1 MKNGSMMDSSSSSYL
16 LVNLGGGEES
26 ELTVYSLNSDAI
38 MSLNVQLDKSCLFWN
53 YVQSDAFYT
62 SYAYLFNALQFFVV
76 KEFKK

>member
-1 MKNGSMMDSSSSSYL
+1 MKNGSMMDSSSSSFL
-16 LVNLGGGEES
+16 LVNLGREES
-26 ELTVYSLNSDAI
+26 ELPVYSLNSDAI
-38 MSLNVQLDKSCLFWN
+38 MSVNVQLDKSCLFWN

>member
-16 LVNLGGGEES
+16 LVNLGREKS
-26 ELTVYSLNSDAI
+26 ELPVYSLNSDAI
-38 MSLNVQLDKSCLFWN
+38 MSLNVQLDKSCLFLN

>member
-1 MKNGSMMDSSSSSYL
+1 MKNGSMMDSSSSSFL
-16 LVNLGGGEES
+16 LVNLGGTKS
-26 ELTVYSLNSDAI
+26 ELPVYSLNSDAI
-38 MSLNVQLDKSCLFWN
+38 MSVNVQLDKSCLFWN

>member
-16 LVNLGGGEES
+16 LVNLGGEKS
-26 ELTVYSLNSDAI
+26 ELPVYSLNSDAI
-38 MSLNVQLDKSCLFWN
+38 VSVNVQLDKSCLFWN

>member
-1 MKNGSMMDSSSSSYL
+1 MKNGSMMDFSSSSYL
-16 LVNLGGGEES
+16 LVNLGGQKR
-26 ELTVYSLNSDAI
+26 ELPVYSLNSDAI

>member
-16 LVNLGGGEES
+16 LVNLGREKS
-26 ELTVYSLNSDAI
+26 ELPVYSLYSDAI
-38 MSLNVQLDKSCLFWN
+38 MSVNVQLDKSCLFWN